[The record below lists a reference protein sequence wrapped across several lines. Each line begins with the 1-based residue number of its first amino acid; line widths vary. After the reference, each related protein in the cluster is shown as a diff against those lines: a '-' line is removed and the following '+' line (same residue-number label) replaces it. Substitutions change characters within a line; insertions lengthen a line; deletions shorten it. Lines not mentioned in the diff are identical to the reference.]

1 MQGFGADKKNDFEC
15 GRDRKTCRSRPV
27 EDPDMFKEL
36 TQSTDSN
43 YSILK
48 QHYRFTREDEAL
60 LRDMKPKLDDF
71 VEEFIEGFYEFI
83 WTFGNTAEF
92 LKDQNVIRRHREK
105 ISHWYRG
112 LFEGT
117 YDIAYFT
124 KLYRIGEIHVS
135 LGLPTHYV
143 NAAFNFVRV
152 FTLGKINALYTGQA
166 GLEKRLEAIEKVL
179 DINLDVL
186 TSSYRE
192 EEMGRFLSL
201 SRVEKILL
209 RLLKKI
215 SGYFNYL
222 LSGALVLVAFF
233 SIGLFSYDVYLLFS
247 KQAPIEQGILTI
259 LGSLLILWAAIELI
273 QEEMNHLRG
282 GKFAL
287 EAFIALAIAALI
299 RKILIFSLSPAKT
312 MDVLLYGVL
321 VLCLGMSY
329 RLIINK
335 PESGKK
341 LERGNRGFLEL

>member
-1 MQGFGADKKNDFEC
+1 
-15 GRDRKTCRSRPV
+15 
-27 EDPDMFKEL
+27 MFNEF
-36 TQSTDSN
+36 TQSSESN
-43 YSILK
+43 HSILK
-48 QHYRFTREDEAL
+48 KHYRFTGEDEAL
-60 LRDMKPKLDDF
+60 LLDMKPRMDEF

-83 WTFGNTAEF
+83 WMFGNTAEF
-92 LKDQNVIRRHREK
+92 LKDKDVIERHQNK
-105 ISHWYRG
+105 ISLWYKSPFSG
-112 LFEGT
+112 K
-117 YDIAYFT
+117 YDISYFT
-124 KLYRIGEIHVS
+124 KLYRIGEIHVR

-143 NAAFNFVRV
+143 NAAFNYVRV
-152 FTLGKINALYTGQA
+152 FTLGRVYKLYTGQPD
-166 GLEKRLEAIEKVL
+166 LTERLEAVEKVL

-192 EEMGRFLSL
+192 EEMIRFLSL
-201 SRVEKILL
+201 SKVEKLLL

-247 KQAPIEQGILTI
+247 RQAPIEQGILTI

-329 RLIINK
+329 RLIVNK
-335 PESGKK
+335 AESDKK
-341 LERGNRGFLEL
+341 TGSANRGLLEL